1 LERKTKIN
9 MYMKFNVKINSVK
22 TIDELQGAWS
32 NTDFTELLKRF
43 DYDDAGKLNPNELKD
58 YLFMAIAD
66 FEPTDAA
73 ALVLDYKLS
82 EVLAEGQIHNLSHE
96 MLREKVSE
104 NYSDISIH
112 KTLFSINQLLFKA
125 YNGKF
130 PNTKANIVEFEIRE
144 VPNEGTE
151 ITKELALKALRIS
164 LSESNLINRL
174 FKEQLESDTPFPEAE
189 AIIWDLQPKGNGL
202 YSMTTSEKWLS
213 KEDFTNLEYECNV
226 IPSNGKSEEE

>member
-1 LERKTKIN
+1 MN
-9 MYMKFNVKINSVK
+9 YFVKINSVK

-32 NTDFTELLKRF
+32 NTDFIELLKRF
-43 DYDDAGKLNPNELKD
+43 DYDDAEKLNPNEIKD

-73 ALVLDYKLS
+73 SILLDYMLS
-82 EVLAEGQIHNLSHE
+82 EELAEGQIDNLSHE

-112 KTLFSINQLLFKA
+112 KTLFNINQLLFKA

-130 PNTKANIVEFEIRE
+130 PNTKANIVEFEMRE
-144 VPNEGTE
+144 VQNDGTE

-174 FKEQLESDTPFPEAE
+174 FKEQLESDSPFTEAE
-189 AIIWDLQPKGNGL
+189 GIIWDLQPKGNGL
-202 YSMTTSEKWLS
+202 FSLTTSEKWLS
-213 KEDFTNLEYECNV
+213 KDDFTNLEYECNV
-226 IPSNGKSEEE
+226 IPSIGKSEEE

>member
-1 LERKTKIN
+1 MN
-9 MYMKFNVKINSVK
+9 YFVKINSIK
-22 TIDELQGAWS
+22 TIDELQDAWS

-43 DYDDAGKLNPNELKD
+43 DYEDAEKLNQNELKD

-73 ALVLDYKLS
+73 SLVLDYKLS
-82 EVLAEGQIHNLSHE
+82 EILTEGQIDNLSHE

-112 KTLFSINQLLFKA
+112 KTLFNINQLLFKA

-130 PNTKANIVEFEIRE
+130 PNAKANIVEFEMRE
-144 VPNEGTE
+144 ITNDGAE

-174 FKEQLESDTPFPEAE
+174 FKDQLESDAPFPEAE
-189 AIIWDLQPKGNGL
+189 GIIWDLQPKGNDL
-202 YSMTTSEKWLS
+202 YTMTTSEKWLS
-213 KEDFTNLEYECNV
+213 KDDFTNLEYDCNV
-226 IPSNGKSEEE
+226 IPSIGKSEEE